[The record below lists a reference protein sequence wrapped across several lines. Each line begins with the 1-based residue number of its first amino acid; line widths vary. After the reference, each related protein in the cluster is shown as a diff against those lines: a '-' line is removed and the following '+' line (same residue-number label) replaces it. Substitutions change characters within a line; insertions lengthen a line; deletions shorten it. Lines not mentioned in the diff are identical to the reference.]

1 MKGMNIMKSRQ
12 VSPRTKTTCD
22 KCGHEIEL
30 TAGALKEKHFPDGIR
45 ISYFSCNHCGERY
58 VYLVTDPELR
68 KDILRRGFK
77 SSTAHMKLRADELKA
92 MYAGRVK
99 EL

>member
-1 MKGMNIMKSRQ
+1 MKSRQ

-22 KCGHEIEL
+22 KCGYEIEL
-30 TAGALKEKHFPDGIR
+30 TAEALKEKHFPDGIC
-45 ISYFSCNHCGERY
+45 ISYFSCSHCGEQY

-68 KDILRRGFK
+68 KEIKRRGFK
-77 SSTAHMKLRADELKA
+77 SSAAHMKLRADELKA